1 LICFFKAEGVEVE
14 KKGEEAKE
22 QHSEKPQPR
31 ARSTPALVLYIVL
44 GCSRRRRNSC
54 ARVFTVV
61 PRNDIKIVIFF
72 SFVLSSSRA
81 SQEREEKKP
90 LAKSF

>member
-1 LICFFKAEGVEVE
+1 MEVE

-31 ARSTPALVLYIVL
+31 ARSTPRPRFIYRSWLLATSSEQLRAIF
-44 GCSRRRRNSC
+44 
-54 ARVFTVV
+54 AVV
-61 PRNDIKIVIFF
+61 PRNDIKIVIFS

-81 SQEREEKKP
+81 SQEQEEKKP

>member
-14 KKGEEAKE
+14 KKGEAKE

-31 ARSTPALVLYIVL
+31 ARSTPRPRFLYRSWL
-44 GCSRRRRNSC
+44 RRRRNSC
-54 ARVFTVV
+54 ARVFAVV